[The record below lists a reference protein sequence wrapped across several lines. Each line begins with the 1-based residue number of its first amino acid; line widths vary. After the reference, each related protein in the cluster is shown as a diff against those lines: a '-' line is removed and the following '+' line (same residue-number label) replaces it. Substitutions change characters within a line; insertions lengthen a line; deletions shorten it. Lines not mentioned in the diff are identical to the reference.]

1 MNTRLR
7 TRITAPVAAAAMMTA
22 TAAFVAPATAAGEPT
37 GGGATAAEG
46 GDCYIHLFDG
56 DDFDDTDDNFKLT
69 EPGEYKDLKN
79 LPGAD
84 EDWTDEADSA
94 KVGSAATVTVW
105 KDTGFSGTSKE
116 LKPGSEHAS
125 LEPEPSSLKMT
136 CDDGG
141 DGGDGDGGSGDGG
154 GSGVGSLLQQLL
166 NGLLGG
172 QQ

>member
-37 GGGATAAEG
+37 DGGAAAQR

-136 CDDGG
+136 CDDDGNG
-141 DGGDGDGGSGDGG
+141 DGGNDDGSN

-172 QQ
+172 HQ